1 MTRVAHSKDLRVDD
15 RSGLTW
21 WQSAQAVGYDSA
33 VEIMEERISAIR
45 RGEAPETIWLLHH
58 PPLLTA
64 GTSAQDDELI
74 DATRFPIFQSGRGG
88 RYTYHGP
95 GQRIAYVMLDLR
107 QRFGGDLRAYVKMLE
122 RWIIAAL
129 ARFSIAARTYPGRI
143 GVWVDHPGARDN
155 PEQASKIAAV
165 GVRVRHG
172 ISYHGLAINVA
183 PDLAHFAAIVPCG
196 IRDAGVTSLEKLGVS
211 ATLADVDDALKASL
225 ADVLI

>member
-1 MTRVAHSKDLRVDD
+1 
-15 RSGLTW
+15 
-21 WQSAQAVGYDSA
+21 
-33 VEIMEERISAIR
+33 
-45 RGEAPETIWLLHH
+45 
-58 PPLLTA
+58 
-64 GTSAQDDELI
+64 
-74 DATRFPIFQSGRGG
+74 
-88 RYTYHGP
+88 
-95 GQRIAYVMLDLR
+95 MLDLR

-143 GVWVDHPGARDN
+143 GVWVDHPGAREN

-196 IRDAGVTSLEKLGVS
+196 IRDAGMTSLEKLGVS

>member
-1 MTRVAHSKDLRVDD
+1 MTRVAHSEDLGVDD

-21 WQSAQAVGYDSA
+21 WQSAQAVDYDAA
-33 VEIMEERISAIR
+33 VEIMEERIAAIR
-45 RGEAPETIWLLHH
+45 QGEAPETIWLLHH

-64 GTSAQDDELI
+64 GTSAREDELI
-74 DATRFPIFQSGRGG
+74 DAARFPIFQSGRGG

-107 QRFGGDLRAYVKMLE
+107 QRFGGDLRAYVNMLE

-155 PEQASKIAAV
+155 PGQASKIAAV

-211 ATLADVDDALKASL
+211 ATLADVDDALKATL